1 MIKRTLMAAG
11 AVAIA
16 ALGGSLLHP
25 FGPPSGAAGNQTL
38 FREAQIDPQ
47 TLAIVQRACQNC
59 HSEQTRWPWYSHVA
73 PVSWL
78 IARDVKEARAHMN
91 LSRWPAYSVD
101 ERMLLLSAIGS
112 AVRNHA
118 MPVQRY
124 LLLHPEARLSDEERQ
139 QIYRWTRAE
148 RTRLRTSQA
157 PATRSSP
164 SQQPVVGFA
173 DRPESGGA
181 VDFLPADTGAVQDS
195 TGAAAF

>member
-1 MIKRTLMAAG
+1 
-11 AVAIA
+11 
-16 ALGGSLLHP
+16 LGGSLIHP
-25 FGPPSGAAGNQTL
+25 FGPPSGPTGNPTVL
-38 FREAQIDPQ
+38 REARIDPQ

-78 IARDVKEARAHMN
+78 IARDVKEARSHMN
-91 LSRWPAYSVD
+91 LSRWPDYSVD

-118 MPVQRY
+118 MPVKRY

-148 RTRLRTSQA
+148 RIRLRMSQP
-157 PATRSSP
+157 PASHSSP
-164 SQQPVVGFA
+164 NGPPVVGFA
-173 DRPESGGA
+173 DRPESAVAEKFLSKAKPELLDQHLNKQQCHCHSGA
-181 VDFLPADTGAVQDS
+181 M
-195 TGAAAF
+195 